1 MESNPAVSIIIP
13 LYNAEKYITECLD
26 SLLAQTFQDFEV
38 IVADDCSTDD
48 GVEIVKSYAEKFGD
62 RFILTGTDKNS
73 GGGGYVPRNIGLR
86 LSRGKYIFFVD
97 ADDFLVGTALERL
110 FMVAE
115 NFNTDVLYTAVC
127 YSLTEM
133 QEIKLELDMEGQN
146 LQEKR
151 LDDEP
156 YLTVNAPE
164 ENLKQLLLK
173 GNLRTPWSKFI
184 RRDFLIK
191 NKISFP
197 EIFSGGD
204 FIWTIHVFSCAER
217 FLRLPEPLYFY
228 RSYSADS
235 VTRNN
240 RPPAQ
245 QISYWL
251 NAFVLW
257 AEALSEVASGIE
269 FLKQNPFYC
278 YMATDQHFSI
288 CFNRI
293 LEERLQIE
301 PYVVYEILQREFA
314 DKGGAYAY
322 LIPYLFNVIDAQ
334 QKRFISDQKRIAELE
349 SELNRKD

>member
-1 MESNPAVSIIIP
+1 MENNPAVSIIIP
-13 LYNAEKYITECLD
+13 LYNAGKYIGDCLD

-38 IVADDCSTDD
+38 IVVDDCSTDS
-48 GVEIVKSYAEKFGD
+48 GVDIVNGYAPKFGD
-62 RFILTGTDKNS
+62 RDKNS

-97 ADDFLVGTALERL
+97 ADDFLVETALERL
-110 FMVAE
+110 FTVAE
-115 NFNTDVLYTAVC
+115 DFNTDVLYTAAC
-127 YSLTEM
+127 YSLDKGGK
-133 QEIKLELDMEGQN
+133 IKLEKDMEGQT
-146 LQEKR
+146 LHEKR
-151 LDDEP
+151 LEDEP

-164 ENLKQLLLK
+164 ENIRQLLLK
-173 GNLRTPWSKFI
+173 GNFRNPWTKFV

-191 NKISFP
+191 NQIAFP
-197 EIFSGGD
+197 EILSGGD
-204 FIWTIHVFSCAER
+204 FIWTIHVFGCAER

-251 NAFVLW
+251 KAFVLW
-257 AEALSEVASGIE
+257 TEALSQIASGIE
-269 FLKQNPFYC
+269 ILKRNPFYC

-293 LEERLQIE
+293 LAERSQVE
-301 PYVVYEILQREFA
+301 PYTIYEILQRELA
-314 DKGGAYAY
+314 DKGGAYAH

-349 SELNRKD
+349 SELKRKD